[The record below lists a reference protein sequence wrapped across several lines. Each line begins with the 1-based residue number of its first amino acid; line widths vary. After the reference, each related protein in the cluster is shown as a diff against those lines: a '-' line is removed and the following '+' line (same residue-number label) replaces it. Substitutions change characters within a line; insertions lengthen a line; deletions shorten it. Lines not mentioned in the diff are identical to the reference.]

1 MNLPNKLTMGRI
13 IAIPVFIIVFLMG
26 HAVTATII
34 FIAAAATDALDGHIA
49 RKRGLVTNFGK
60 LMDPLADKLLT
71 MSAFLVLVGE
81 GTVASWIVVII
92 LGREFA
98 VTGLR
103 QIAAADGVVM
113 AAGMTGKVKTVLQMV
128 AIPQLLL
135 GNWPGCYLHIPL
147 DQICLW
153 ACMIMAVVSGIEY
166 FVKNW
171 NVVTSQG
178 M

>member
-13 IAIPVFIIVFLMG
+13 LAIPVFIIVYLFG
-26 HAVTATII
+26 HNIIATVI

-49 RKRGLVTNFGK
+49 RSRGLVTNFGK

-71 MSAFLVLVGE
+71 MSAFLVLVGS
-81 GTVASWIVVII
+81 GDVPAWMVVVI

-113 AAGMTGKVKTVLQMV
+113 AAGMTGKIKTVLQMA

-135 GNWPGCYLHIPL
+135 SNWPGRYIGIPL
-147 DQICLW
+147 DQIFLW
-153 ACMIMAVVSGIEY
+153 ACMIMAVVSGVEY

-171 NVVTSQG
+171 NVVAGQG

>member
-81 GTVASWIVVII
+81 GTVASWICSHRSASDRG
-92 LGREFA
+92 GRWR
-98 VTGLR
+98 GYGSR
-103 QIAAADGVVM
+103 YDGQGQDRAADGGDP
-113 AAGMTGKVKTVLQMV
+113 AAASRQLAGMLP
-128 AIPQLLL
+128 A
-135 GNWPGCYLHIPL
+135 YS
-147 DQICLW
+147 
-153 ACMIMAVVSGIEY
+153 A
-166 FVKNW
+166 
-171 NVVTSQG
+171 
-178 M
+178 